1 MMIFK
6 FLHSFYIYYDL
17 NACSFTFVK
26 YLFSVCENDIIF
38 PLRSININYT
48 ARSAS
53 IEPSV
58 CSQGKTHIGF
68 IIIFF

>member
-1 MMIFK
+1 MHA
-6 FLHSFYIYYDL
+6 LLLLS
-17 NACSFTFVK
+17 NTF
-26 YLFSVCENDIIF
+26 FSVCENDIIF

-58 CSQGKTHIGF
+58 CSQSKTHIGF
-68 IIIFF
+68 IIFFLNAAGSIC